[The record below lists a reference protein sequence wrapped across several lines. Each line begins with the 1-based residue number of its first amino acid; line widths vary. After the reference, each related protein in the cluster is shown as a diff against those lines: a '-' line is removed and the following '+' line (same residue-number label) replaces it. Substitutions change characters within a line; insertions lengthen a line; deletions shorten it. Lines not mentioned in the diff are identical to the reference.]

1 MKLGLTTSCLALVA
15 GTQSALAAGH
25 VDVSMIP
32 RTTTILGIGET
43 VTIDIM
49 ADWSG
54 VPGGLMLAGF
64 KFDIV
69 GTHTFG
75 SAPLGALLGDPNA
88 LLPNGRNA
96 GTQIGDLTL
105 GAYAAG
111 QLPPGLGG
119 TYSGDYL
126 GSFSYTYL
134 GPAAG
139 DSNYDEITFS
149 LANYNSFDGG
159 ALNVY
164 IGSTGAQS
172 RSGVGIGG
180 SGHEV
185 NINPATI
192 TVGLFPTPGT
202 LAVGLAGLIGVGRR
216 RRETR

>member
-1 MKLGLTTSCLALVA
+1 MKLGLTISCLALVA

-25 VDVSMIP
+25 VDVYMVP
-32 RTTTILGIGET
+32 RTTTNLGIGET

-54 VPGGLMLAGF
+54 VTGGLMLAGF

-69 GTHTFG
+69 GTHSFG
-75 SAPLGALLGDPNA
+75 SAPLGTLVGDPNA
-88 LLPNGRNA
+88 LLPNGRNV
-96 GTQIGDLTL
+96 GTQSGDLSL
-105 GAYAAG
+105 IAYAAG
-111 QLPPGLGG
+111 QLPSGLGG
-119 TYSGDYL
+119 SYFGDFL
-126 GSFSYTYL
+126 GSFDYTYL

-139 DSNYDEITFS
+139 DTNYDEITFS

-164 IGSTGAQS
+164 IGASGSQS
-172 RSGVGIGG
+172 RSGVGIGGG

-216 RRETR
+216 RR